1 MSRDPTRRGNFYIDL
16 ALPFGLRSACQIF
29 TRFGDVLQC
38 LFEQQGIEA
47 QVQHYLDDYFLVGR
61 PNTTECGDSLKT
73 CFEMCSLL
81 GVPLAEDKTDGP
93 STVITFLG
101 FELDSDRLELRIPEE
116 KVSKIKECILPW
128 ARGKAGKSVNFYPC

>member
-81 GVPLAEDKTDGP
+81 GVPLAEDKTDGL